1 MHRFAM
7 PGMARFHKV
16 SPYPGVSH
24 GKKWVILACG
34 IAIKQCMEMERS
46 LEDVSSLLG
55 SLVLRGGLV
64 FWCSHQK

>member
-1 MHRFAM
+1 MTGM
-7 PGMARFHKV
+7 PRFHKV

-34 IAIKQCMEMERS
+34 IAIKQCME
-46 LEDVSSLLG
+46 DGSSLLR

-64 FWCSHQK
+64 FFGVLIKNDEPS